1 MIHSLIKLIKLFN
14 FIFIVFILS
23 IGALAKERLVVGI
36 TTSTA
41 DSGLST
47 YLKINF
53 EKRFNSTIDF
63 IAQGTGQIINIAKNG
78 DIDVLLVHHKKSE
91 ESFIKNEFGIKRY
104 NLMYNDFVIV
114 GPKQDYANI
123 KNAKTLKEAMLSIF
137 NTHSIFVSRAD
148 LSGTHYKELELWNNA
163 GIGMNTL
170 SDQYM
175 KIGSGMGAALNFA
188 HNVEG
193 YTLTDRAT
201 WISFGRKDTLQ
212 ILFKN
217 KEKLINQYSL
227 ILVNSNKI
235 DNINDKWGEVFIEWV
250 LSNDG
255 RELINN
261 YKKNGEQLFFFN
273 GDKYI
278 RN

>member
-53 EKRFNSTIDF
+53 EKRFNYTIDF

-123 KNAKTLKEAMLSIF
+123 KNAKTLK
-137 NTHSIFVSRAD
+137 
-148 LSGTHYKELELWNNA
+148 
-163 GIGMNTL
+163 
-170 SDQYM
+170 
-175 KIGSGMGAALNFA
+175 
-188 HNVEG
+188 
-193 YTLTDRAT
+193 
-201 WISFGRKDTLQ
+201 
-212 ILFKN
+212 
-217 KEKLINQYSL
+217 
-227 ILVNSNKI
+227 
-235 DNINDKWGEVFIEWV
+235 
-250 LSNDG
+250 
-255 RELINN
+255 
-261 YKKNGEQLFFFN
+261 
-273 GDKYI
+273 
-278 RN
+278 

>member
-1 MIHSLIKLIKLFN
+1 
-14 FIFIVFILS
+14 
-23 IGALAKERLVVGI
+23 
-36 TTSTA
+36 
-41 DSGLST
+41 
-47 YLKINF
+47 
-53 EKRFNSTIDF
+53 
-63 IAQGTGQIINIAKNG
+63 
-78 DIDVLLVHHKKSE
+78 
-91 ESFIKNEFGIKRY
+91 
-104 NLMYNDFVIV
+104 MYNDFVIV

-123 KNAKTLKEAMLSIF
+123 KNAKTLKEAMLNIF

-163 GIGMNTL
+163 NIGMNTL

-235 DNINDKWGEVFIEWV
+235 DNINDKWGEVFIEWL

-261 YKKNGEQLFFFN
+261 YKKNGEQLF
-273 GDKYI
+273 
-278 RN
+278 